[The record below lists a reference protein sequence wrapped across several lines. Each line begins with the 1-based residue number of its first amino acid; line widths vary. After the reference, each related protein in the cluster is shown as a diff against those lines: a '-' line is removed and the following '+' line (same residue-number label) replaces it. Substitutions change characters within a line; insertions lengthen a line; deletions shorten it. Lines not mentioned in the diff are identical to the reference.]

1 MSKSIRL
8 AVLSVFALSLVSV
21 STLAQNGVVNSTKN
35 PIQIAT
41 LHWYNANLTTR
52 IAVGNTPV
60 GVALDGANIWVVNS
74 ADKTVDKLRASDG
87 ALLGTFT
94 VGGNP
99 LGVAFD
105 GANIWVANHGSAN
118 VTKLKA
124 TNGSTI
130 GTFAV
135 GSCPY
140 YLAFDGAHIWV
151 ADECSNTLS
160 KM

>member
-1 MSKSIRL
+1 
-8 AVLSVFALSLVSV
+8 V
-21 STLAQNGVVNSTKN
+21 STVPLSSTCGHRCEAVAHFRATSETASSGQAMGRSSAPFTVGAN
-35 PIQIAT
+35 PV
-41 LHWYNANLTTR
+41 
-52 IAVGNTPV
+52 AV
-60 GVALDGANIWVVNS
+60 AFDGANIWVTNIASNNV
-74 ADKTVDKLRASDG
+74 TKLHASDG
-87 ALLGTFT
+87 SLVGTFT
-94 VGGNP
+94 VGTNP
-99 LGVAFD
+99 TGVAFD

-151 ADECSNTLS
+151 ADECSNTVS